1 MALDNK
7 YSPLQIIKSLM
18 FRTLTYRAAGFLGK
32 PFMLFKVSRDALRKA
47 GEDASLKGMADG
59 FVENVKRLVRLVQA
73 YAAGEYRGLDRSNMI
88 LVVAAI
94 LYFLSPIDII
104 PDFIPMIGLLDDITL
119 ITWVIT
125 TLDAELDKFEAFE
138 GERGGGGST
147 GSDGAYA
154 SMSYQELYEHAKE
167 RDLQGRSGMTKQELV
182 DALGGS
188 AA

>member
-32 PFMLFKVSRDALRKA
+32 PFMLFKVSRDALKKA

-59 FVENVKRLVRLVQA
+59 FVENVKRLVRLIQS

-125 TLDAELDKFEAFE
+125 TLDTELDKFEAYE
-138 GERGGGGST
+138 ADHGAASGT
-147 GSDGAYA
+147 DGAYA

-167 RDLQGRSGMTKQELV
+167 RDLQGRSGMSKQELV
-182 DALGGS
+182 DALSG
-188 AA
+188 APA